1 MNFGIEPPLA
11 GKLRNDLQETG
22 TQLERRRIVIADKDP
37 RNRERLRHLLFE
49 LGLDIAG
56 LAGDG
61 QEAVQMSCLL
71 TPDFVLLDENLPVV
85 SAYDAAYA
93 IHTACPDVAPVL
105 MSERPSPQILKDA
118 MQSAV
123 RDVIRKPLDT
133 QELHESLLRLG
144 EIRKLQQSQLF
155 RSMLDPNALPSVF
168 CVTGGKGGVGKTML
182 ATNLALALV
191 DKGEK
196 TVLIDLYT
204 QFGDVASALNMK
216 AQRTLAELT
225 PMVEDIDATLLSSY
239 MHEHQSGLH
248 VMFGSDRPLP
258 LDAVSVPALDR
269 IINVLKR
276 DYKYIVFDTPPYLH
290 ATTLHAL
297 SLANAVM
304 LVCNLFDYTTIADT
318 KQLFDTLDGA
328 YVSRDRLKLVVN
340 RVNAQNKFRLEDV
353 ERTFGQ
359 DVFAQVPNEPKVVA
373 LLNTG
378 YPSHSAIADSS
389 LGESIRVVRDALIN
403 PASGRSASTALAP
416 VTAARPRRGLMRAL
430 RSLFGNA
437 SG

>member
-1 MNFGIEPPLA
+1 MTKQTANAKGGFVDTRQGI
-11 GKLRNDLQETG
+11 
-22 TQLERRRIVIADKDP
+22 ERRRIVVAEKDP
-37 RNRERLRHLLFE
+37 RQRERLRHTLFE

-61 QEAVQMSCLL
+61 QEAVQMTCLL
-71 TPDFVLLDENLPVV
+71 APDFVLLDDGLPVL
-85 SAYDAAYA
+85 SALEAASA
-93 IHTACPDVAPVL
+93 IRAACPDVASIL
-105 MSERPSPQILKDA
+105 MTEREGPALLHEA
-118 MQSAV
+118 MRSGI
-123 RDVIRKPLDT
+123 RDVVRKPLDLA
-133 QELHESLLRLG
+133 EFGESLARFT
-144 EIRKLQQSQLF
+144 EIRKLQNSAAF
-155 RSMLDPNALPSVF
+155 RTLLDPSQLPSVY

-182 ATNLALALV
+182 ATNLALALRH
-191 DKGEK
+191 KGEK

-216 AQRTLAELT
+216 PQRTLAELA
-225 PMVEDIDATLLSSY
+225 PMVDDIDWALLSRY
-239 MHEHQSGLH
+239 VHEHQSGLH

-258 LDAVSVPALDR
+258 LDAITVPCLDR

-276 DYKYIVFDTPPYLH
+276 EYKYIVFDTPPYLH

-328 YVSRDRLKLVVN
+328 YVSKDRLKLVVN

-353 ERTFGQ
+353 ERTFGH

-378 YPSHSAIADSS
+378 YPSHEGIKDTA
-389 LGESIRVVRDALIN
+389 LGES
-403 PASGRSASTALAP
+403 
-416 VTAARPRRGLMRAL
+416 M
-430 RSLFGNA
+430 RSLRDSLTNPGGPRPALPLTTTTRKQRGVFSALKAMFIGA
-437 SG
+437 G